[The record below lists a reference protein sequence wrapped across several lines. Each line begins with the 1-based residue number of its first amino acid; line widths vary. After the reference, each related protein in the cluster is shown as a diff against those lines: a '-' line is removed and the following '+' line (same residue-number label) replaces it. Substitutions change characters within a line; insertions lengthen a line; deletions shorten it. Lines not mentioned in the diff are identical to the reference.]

1 MDRSAAGVTLFDLS
15 AAAKAISKHDSAL
28 ICGPQPR
35 QQNTFARRTRYL
47 VVAASKPEVAGQS
60 AAGGVEPI
68 GMNPGPM
75 YQVGVG
81 VDAPTAC
88 WWQRVWMIA
97 LTFSCGSSVV
107 GPFNDH
113 LRERPRLL
121 GRPPRISSSPSSDSG
136 PSERNT
142 AVQDGSSP
150 ITGSPARSTP
160 HAAPAQYINTY
171 GAHATDASAAV
182 SPWESS
188 TLEDAFIVAS

>member
-35 QQNTFARRTRYL
+35 QQNTFARHTRYL

-97 LTFSCGSSVV
+97 LTFSWEALS
-107 GPFNDH
+107 
-113 LRERPRLL
+113 RRPL
-121 GRPPRISSSPSSDSG
+121 
-136 PSERNT
+136 
-142 AVQDGSSP
+142 Q
-150 ITGSPARSTP
+150 
-160 HAAPAQYINTY
+160 
-171 GAHATDASAAV
+171 
-182 SPWESS
+182 
-188 TLEDAFIVAS
+188 